1 MLRHWRLE
9 LLLGYGA
16 RVGARTNSGKTALDY
31 ARKYEHP
38 AAADALLL
46 AADAAAD
53 AAAAAAADAAAA
65 AAVAAAAALADSPLE
80 MLLARRRDLNG
91 APPPPLTV
99 EEVAGVY
106 EYPLDGF
113 QKEATRMLIEGSSV
127 VRPLCHG
134 HGMRRCWRVCL
145 NACV

>member
-1 MLRHWRLE
+1 MLRHWRLD
-9 LLLGYGA
+9 LLLVYGT

-65 AAVAAAAALADSPLE
+65 AAVAAAAVGWLQRLGDISPAYRAAVVLA
-80 MLLARRRDLNG
+80 
-91 APPPPLTV
+91 
-99 EEVAGVY
+99 
-106 EYPLDGF
+106 
-113 QKEATRMLIEGSSV
+113 V
-127 VRPLCHG
+127 VR
-134 HGMRRCWRVCL
+134 RV
-145 NACV
+145 